1 MASSAKAAAAAAAA
15 AAGRYGKLWG
25 RGHETFSP
33 DARRVLS
40 VKGKGATAYLQ
51 GLVTCDLLTQPPKPR
66 DEYDVAEAVA
76 RAATAAAATE
86 AKENEDGASA
96 VNGDEGGT
104 GPIEPVVPVSF
115 TDRMRAACFLDHR
128 GRILTDA
135 LLWKRPA
142 GKGSSNNDTDTT
154 KEEDKN
160 KIDPN
165 QAAEYLIDVPGDAA
179 DQLLAHLNQYKLRR
193 SKVKIAD
200 RSHEVSVHAVYGT
213 LNAEGAPPGYVA
225 AIDPRHP
232 SLGMRVLSMSNDG
245 SSSDDES
252 STPESRRRQFETM
265 MSGYFP
271 PANGTYS
278 VIRKLAGVAEGSELT
293 GKTALE
299 CNQEFLN
306 AVSFA
311 KGCYLGQELTARSQ
325 HTGSIR
331 KRILPLI
338 VVDVNTE
345 VPRPWMMA
353 HMIQEMGPDAIG
365 PDSFLDLGE
374 GVGTPPPLPKISAPG
389 AGGIVAMLMG
399 SVLPLPKEGES
410 DDSKTVTATEESSED
425 VANLQKEG
433 ERLMEDVASVAV
445 PGAKIV
451 DKKDGKTIG
460 KVVSAP
466 APGTT
471 VLLAQMRLDR
481 VGLLG
486 GEEMWSR
493 TNRILIGDGKK
504 ELRYLPFMPL
514 WWPDIGADGKEKE
527 VEESSASDE
536 EEVEQ

>member
-1 MASSAKAAAAAAAA
+1 MSFSSKTMSAKAAAAAAAA

-33 DARRVLS
+33 EARRILS
-40 VKGKGATAYLQ
+40 VRGSGATKYLQ
-51 GLVTCDLLTQPPKPR
+51 GLVTCDLLAQPPAPR
-66 DEYDVAEAVA
+66 DEYDVDEAIA
-76 RAATAAAATE
+76 RASAAAE
-86 AKENEDGASA
+86 KEKENES
-96 VNGDEGGT
+96 GDSSTGGS
-104 GPIEPVVPVSF
+104 IEPVVPVSF
-115 TDRMRAACFLDHR
+115 TDRMRSACFLDNR

-135 LLWKRPA
+135 LLWKRPVDSA
-142 GKGSSNNDTDTT
+142 SD
-154 KEEDKN
+154 EEANAAPDG

-165 QAAEYLIDVPGDAA
+165 QPAEYLIDVPGDAA
-179 DQLLAHLNQYKLRR
+179 DKLLAHLNQYKLRR
-193 SKVKIAD
+193 SKVKIVD
-200 RSHEVSVHAVYGT
+200 KSEEVSVHAVYGT
-213 LNAEGAPPGYVA
+213 LNAEGTPPGYVA

-232 SLGMRVLSMSNDG
+232 SLGMRVLSMR
-245 SSSDDES
+245 DDEA
-252 STPESRRRQFETM
+252 STPEGRRQQFEIM

-271 PANGTYS
+271 PANGTYD
-278 VIRKLAGVAEGSELT
+278 VIRKLAGVAEGSEIA

-306 AVSFA
+306 AVSFR

-331 KRILPLI
+331 KRVMPLI

-345 VPRPWMMA
+345 IPRPWMMA

-399 SVLPLPKEGES
+399 SVLPLPKEGEGG
-410 DDSKTVTATEESSED
+410 DSQAVTATSESSEE
-425 VANLQKEG
+425 VANLQREG
-433 ERLMEDVASVAV
+433 ERLMEEVASVAV

-460 KVVSAP
+460 KIVSAP

-486 GEEMWSR
+486 GDETWSR

-504 ELRYLPFMPL
+504 ELRYLPYMPI
-514 WWPDIGADGKEKE
+514 WWPDIGNDGKEKVAE
-527 VEESSASDE
+527 VSKGSDDE
-536 EEVEQ
+536 EADQ

>member
-33 DARRVLS
+33 ECRRILS

-66 DEYDVAEAVA
+66 DEYDVDQAVA
-76 RAATAAAATE
+76 KVSAAAE
-86 AKENEDGASA
+86 AKENEEDGTS
-96 VNGDEGGT
+96 NGSGDE

-142 GKGSSNNDTDTT
+142 GNKSSSNNSGTDTT
-154 KEEDKN
+154 KEEEDKD

-165 QAAEYLIDVPGDAA
+165 QPAEYLIDVPGDAA

-213 LNAEGAPPGYVA
+213 LNAEGTPPGYVA

-232 SLGMRVLSMSNDG
+232 SLGMRVLSMSNDDG
-245 SSSDDES
+245 SGDEC
-252 STPESRRRQFETM
+252 STPESRREQFETM

-278 VIRKLAGVAEGSELT
+278 VIRKLAGVAEGTELT

-410 DDSKTVTATEESSED
+410 DDGQTVTATEESSEN

-433 ERLMEDVASVAV
+433 ERLMEEVASVAV

-481 VGLLG
+481 MGLLG

-493 TNRILIGDGKK
+493 TNRILIGDGTK

-514 WWPDIGADGKEKE
+514 WWSDIGADGKEKV
-527 VEESSASDE
+527 VEESSESDE

>member
-1 MASSAKAAAAAAAA
+1 MSAKAAAAAAAA

-33 DARRVLS
+33 EARRILS
-40 VKGKGATAYLQ
+40 VKGSGATKYLQ
-51 GLVTCDLLTQPPKPR
+51 GLVTCDLLKQPPAPR
-66 DEYDVAEAVA
+66 DEYDVDEAIA
-76 RAATAAAATE
+76 KAKAAAE
-86 AKENEDGASA
+86 KEDKNSNA
-96 VNGDEGGT
+96 NGDNGSV

-115 TDRMRAACFLDHR
+115 TDKMRSACFLDNR

-135 LLWKRPA
+135 LLWKCPS
-142 GKGSSNNDTDTT
+142 GSSSSNVEANAT
-154 KEEDKN
+154 EDG

-165 QAAEYLIDVPGDAA
+165 QPAEYLIDVPGDAA
-179 DQLLAHLNQYKLRR
+179 DKLLAHLNQYKLRR
-193 SKVKIAD
+193 SKVKIVD
-200 RSHEVSVHAVYGT
+200 KSEDVSVHAVYGT
-213 LNAEGAPPGYVA
+213 LNAEGTPPDYVA

-232 SLGMRVLSMSNDG
+232 SLGMRVLSMNSDGGDESGG
-245 SSSDDES
+245 SSS
-252 STPESRRRQFETM
+252 STPESRRQQFETM

-271 PANGTYS
+271 QANGTYN

-306 AVSFA
+306 AVSFR

-331 KRILPLI
+331 KRIMPLI

-345 VPRPWMMA
+345 IPRPWMMA

-399 SVLPLPKEGES
+399 SVLPLPKEGEA
-410 DDSKTVTATEESSED
+410 DDSQTVTATSESSEK
-425 VANLQKEG
+425 VASLQKEG
-433 ERLMEDVASVAV
+433 EQLMNEVASVAV

-460 KVVSAP
+460 KIVSAP

-486 GEEMWSR
+486 GDEMWSR
-493 TNRILIGDGKK
+493 TNRILIGDGTK
-504 ELRYLPFMPL
+504 ELRYLPYMPL
-514 WWPDIGADGKEKE
+514 WWPDIGVDGKKKV
-527 VEESSASDE
+527 VEESSAGKE
-536 EEVEQ
+536 EEA

>member
-1 MASSAKAAAAAAAA
+1 MSAKAAAAAAAA

-33 DARRVLS
+33 DARRILS
-40 VKGKGATAYLQ
+40 VKGRGATAYLQ

-66 DEYDVAEAVA
+66 DEYDVDQAVA
-76 RAATAAAATE
+76 KASKAAE
-86 AKENEDGASA
+86 AKEKEDSGTSSA
-96 VNGDEGGT
+96 NGDE

-135 LLWKRPA
+135 LLWKRPT
-142 GKGSSNNDTDTT
+142 GKSNETSTT
-154 KEEDKN
+154 KEEVD

-165 QAAEYLIDVPGDAA
+165 QPAEYLIDVPGDAA
-179 DQLLAHLNQYKLRR
+179 DQLLSHLNQYKLRR

-200 RSHEVSVHAVYGT
+200 RSDDVSVHAVYGT
-213 LNAEGAPPGYVA
+213 LNAEGTPPGYVA

-232 SLGMRVLSMSNDG
+232 SLGMRVLSMSNNDG
-245 SSSDDES
+245 NDDES
-252 STPESRRRQFETM
+252 STPESRRKQFETM

-331 KRILPLI
+331 KRIMPLI

-345 VPRPWMMA
+345 IPRPWMMA

-410 DDSKTVTATEESSED
+410 SDDSQTVMATEESSED

-433 ERLMEDVASVAV
+433 ERLMEEVASVAV

-504 ELRYLPFMPL
+504 ELRYLPYLPL
-514 WWPDIGADGKEKE
+514 WWPDIGADGKEKV
-527 VEESSASDE
+527 VEESSGSDE
-536 EEVEQ
+536 EIEQ

>member
-1 MASSAKAAAAAAAA
+1 MPPGFEPSPVAS
-15 AAGRYGKLWG
+15 
-25 RGHETFSP
+25 P
-33 DARRVLS
+33 
-40 VKGKGATAYLQ
+40 
-51 GLVTCDLLTQPPKPR
+51 
-66 DEYDVAEAVA
+66 A
-76 RAATAAAATE
+76 RAHHV
-86 AKENEDGASA
+86 G
-96 VNGDEGGT
+96 
-104 GPIEPVVPVSF
+104 
-115 TDRMRAACFLDHR
+115 
-128 GRILTDA
+128 
-135 LLWKRPA
+135 A

-252 STPESRRRQFETM
+252 STPESRREQFETM

-278 VIRKLAGVAEGSELT
+278 VIRKLAGVAEGTELT

-299 CNQEFLN
+299 CNQELLN

-338 VVDVNTE
+338 H
-345 VPRPWMMA
+345 P
-353 HMIQEMGPDAIG
+353 
-365 PDSFLDLGE
+365 
-374 GVGTPPPLPKISAPG
+374 
-389 AGGIVAMLMG
+389 VA
-399 SVLPLPKEGES
+399 
-410 DDSKTVTATEESSED
+410 ANSE
-425 VANLQKEG
+425 
-433 ERLMEDVASVAV
+433 
-445 PGAKIV
+445 P
-451 DKKDGKTIG
+451 
-460 KVVSAP
+460 
-466 APGTT
+466 
-471 VLLAQMRLDR
+471 
-481 VGLLG
+481 
-486 GEEMWSR
+486 
-493 TNRILIGDGKK
+493 
-504 ELRYLPFMPL
+504 
-514 WWPDIGADGKEKE
+514 
-527 VEESSASDE
+527 SSASSVRE
-536 EEVEQ
+536 KSSFEKGSSAGHSRTSRTGFCGKLKGVESPVYRLRKSPVCRGLPEVSLPDIFSSRST

>member
-1 MASSAKAAAAAAAA
+1 MSAKAAAAAAAA

-33 DARRVLS
+33 EARSILS
-40 VKGKGATAYLQ
+40 VKGSGATKYLQ
-51 GLVTCDLLTQPPKPR
+51 GLVTCDLLKQPPAPR
-66 DEYDVAEAVA
+66 DEYDVDEAIAKA
-76 RAATAAAATE
+76 RAAAE
-86 AKENEDGASA
+86 KESEGSN
-96 VNGDEGGT
+96 VNGD

-115 TDRMRAACFLDHR
+115 TDKMRAACFLDNR

-135 LLWKRPA
+135 LLWKRPT
-142 GKGSSNNDTDTT
+142 GSSSSNNEDRNAT
-154 KEEDKN
+154 KN
-160 KIDPN
+160 GNIDPN
-165 QAAEYLIDVPGDAA
+165 QPAEYLIDVPGDAA
-179 DQLLAHLNQYKLRR
+179 DKLLAHLNQYKLRR
-193 SKVKIAD
+193 SKVKIED
-200 RSHEVSVHAVYGT
+200 KSEDVSVHAVYGT
-213 LNAEGAPPGYVA
+213 LNAEGTPPGYVA

-232 SLGMRVLSMSNDG
+232 SLGMRVLSMSSADG
-245 SSSDDES
+245 EGDENGSS
-252 STPESRRRQFETM
+252 STPESRRQQFETM

-271 PANGTYS
+271 PANGTYN

-306 AVSFA
+306 AVSFS

-331 KRILPLI
+331 KRIMPLI

-345 VPRPWMMA
+345 IPRPWMMA

-399 SVLPLPKEGES
+399 SVLPLPKEGEA
-410 DDSKTVTATEESSED
+410 DDSQTVTATSESSEE
-425 VANLQKEG
+425 VAGLQKEG
-433 ERLMEDVASVAV
+433 ERLMEEVASVAV

-460 KVVSAP
+460 KIVSAP

-504 ELRYLPFMPL
+504 ELRYLPYMPL
-514 WWPDIGADGKEKE
+514 WWPDIGDDGKEKI
-527 VEESSASDE
+527 VEESSASAE
-536 EEVEQ
+536 EASE

>member
-1 MASSAKAAAAAAAA
+1 MASSARSAAAAAAA

-33 DARRVLS
+33 ESRRILS
-40 VKGKGATAYLQ
+40 VKGRGATAYLQ

-66 DEYDVAEAVA
+66 DEYDVDQAVA
-76 RAATAAAATE
+76 KASKAAE
-86 AKENEDGASA
+86 AKEKENEEGGASSA
-96 VNGDEGGT
+96 NGDE
-104 GPIEPVVPVSF
+104 GPIEPVVPVQF
-115 TDRMRAACFLDHR
+115 TDKMRSACFLDHR

-142 GKGSSNNDTDTT
+142 GKSSSNNDTDT
-154 KEEDKN
+154 KEEQDKN

-165 QAAEYLIDVPGDAA
+165 QPAEYLIDVPGDAA
-179 DQLLAHLNQYKLRR
+179 DKLLAHLNQYKLRR

-200 RSHEVSVHAVYGT
+200 KSQDVSVHAVYGT
-213 LNAEGAPPGYVA
+213 LNAEGTPPGYVA

-232 SLGMRVLSMSNDG
+232 SLGMRVLSMSNE
-245 SSSDDES
+245 SSQEES
-252 STPESRRRQFETM
+252 STPESRRKQFETM

-271 PANGTYS
+271 PANGTYG

-331 KRILPLI
+331 KRIMPLI

-345 VPRPWMMA
+345 IPRPWMMA

-365 PDSFLDLGE
+365 PDSFLDLGD

-399 SVLPLPKEGES
+399 SVLPLPKEGET
-410 DDSKTVTATEESSED
+410 DDGQTVTATAESSED

-433 ERLMEDVASVAV
+433 ERLMEEVASVAV

-504 ELRYLPFMPL
+504 ELRYLPYLPL
-514 WWPDIGADGKEKE
+514 WWPDIGADGKEKV
-527 VEESSASDE
+527 VEESSGSDE
-536 EEVEQ
+536 EIEQ